1 VTTEPLFKVLGPDRE
16 AIHGGTGVWPEPGE
30 WLSVDGP
37 VEPCA
42 RGLHLCRAR
51 DLAEW
56 VREGAWVWR
65 AETSGVLVD
74 AGDKVVVARAR
85 LVGPVGVL
93 SARVLRLFAADC
105 AESVAHLHGHHPAC
119 MEAIRVAR
127 LYAHGL
133 TTDER
138 RVAAGDA
145 AWVAARAV
153 AGTAARA
160 AARAADWAAA
170 GDAAGDAAWDVAG
183 AVTWAS
189 AGAAGDAA
197 WDAARA
203 AQGANL
209 LALTARYG
217 KVAA

>member
-1 VTTEPLFKVLGPDRE
+1 MPATGPYFKILGANRD

-42 RGLHLCRAR
+42 RGLHLCRTR
-51 DLAEW
+51 DLTGW

-85 LVGPVGVL
+85 LVEPVGVL

-127 LYAHGL
+127 LFAHGL
-133 TTDER
+133 TTD
-138 RVAAGDA
+138 AH
-145 AWVAARAV
+145 RA
-153 AGTAARA
+153 AARA
-160 AARAADWAAA
+160 AARDAARDFARDAARDAVWAAA
-170 GDAAGDAAWDVAG
+170 WAAARAAS
-183 AVTWAS
+183 WAAS
-189 AGAAGDAA
+189 WAAA
-197 WDAARA
+197 WDAARD

-217 KVAA
+217 GTA